1 MKMMS
6 WSMEHWL
13 VLLAT
18 AVIFGI
24 PLWRIVARTGHPC
37 VMAIL
42 FFIPLINVGMLWW
55 LACGKWPS
63 APDRS

>member
-1 MKMMS
+1 MMG
-6 WSMEHWL
+6 WSIEHWL

-24 PLWRIVARTGHPC
+24 PLWRIVARTGHPGA
-37 VMAIL
+37 MAIL

-55 LACGKWPS
+55 LGYGKWPRMLDQS
-63 APDRS
+63 